1 MNRSF
6 QPGHTRLSTRFL
18 VYYAVTYLVLIGALG
33 WFVDRQVREA
43 LVEDLVE
50 NVESTA
56 RVAGLTLPEDEGLL
70 EVWADEVSVAS
81 GLRVTVIRS
90 DGVAIAD
97 SHSTPATMENHR
109 DRPEVIAA
117 LAGAVGRDSRVSDT
131 TGFSQHYLA
140 LPPDNGLILRVSESE
155 QSVSERLAPFRFGI
169 LSMFAA
175 VGIVGVAIVAFLA
188 RRLARP
194 IVEIRDTTLEIASG
208 DFQRRPTRSSVRELD
223 ELGLS
228 ISQLAEELSERLFQS
243 EFATE
248 TLEVVLGALPQGT
261 ILIGADEAVVYAN
274 PRASELIGSIPAN
287 LNNLTPHPFQTLV
300 RDSRE
305 AMEQKDVVVDHGSR
319 RRRIRGVATP
329 FTGDRRVLLVIV
341 DVTDQERVA
350 SIRRDFVANA
360 SHELKTPVASIIA
373 SSEALTMAVQK
384 GDQSAVKFAH
394 NLEASARQLDRM
406 VSDLLDL
413 SRLEREVP
421 ELDPVRLD
429 LLVSEEVGRF
439 QEHAGNAGVG
449 LTVHAE
455 EASVM
460 GHWRDVS
467 MAVRNLLDNAVR
479 YTPGGGSVD
488 VKVGTD
494 SEGAYVEVA
503 DTGTGIPTRDL
514 DRVFERFYR
523 VDAARSRRTGGTGL
537 GLAIAKHVVESHGGT
552 ISARSQLDVGSTFTI
567 RLPAVPPEAKPNGGK
582 VPVGPEGPRGKG
594 D

>member
-1 MNRSF
+1 MNRSL
-6 QPGHTRLSTRFL
+6 QPGRTRLSTRFL

-33 WFVDRQVREA
+33 WFVDRQIRAA
-43 LVEDLVE
+43 LVDDLVE

-56 RVAGLTLPEDEGLL
+56 RVAGLTMPDDEALL
-70 EVWADEVSVAS
+70 EAWVDEVFVAS
-81 GLRVTVIRS
+81 GSRVTVIRS
-90 DGVAIAD
+90 DGVVIAD
-97 SHSTPATMENHR
+97 SHSTPAAMENQR
-109 DRPEVIAA
+109 DLPEVVAA
-117 LAGAVGRDSRVSDT
+117 LAGGVGRDSRISDS
-131 TGFSQHYLA
+131 TGFTQHYLA
-140 LPPDNGLILRVSESE
+140 LPPEDGLILRVSESE
-155 QSVSERLAPFRFGI
+155 RSVSERMAPFRLGI
-169 LSMFAA
+169 LSMLAG
-175 VGIVGVAIVAFLA
+175 VGIVGVAVVAYLA
-188 RRLARP
+188 RRLTRP
-194 IVEIRDTTLEIASG
+194 IAEIRDTTLEIAAG
-208 DFQRRPTRSSVRELD
+208 DFQKRPSRSPVRELD

-228 ISQLAEELSERLFQS
+228 ISQLAEELGERLVQS
-243 EFATE
+243 EIATE

-261 ILIGADEAVVYAN
+261 ILVGADDAVVYAN
-274 PRASELIGSIPAN
+274 PRATELIGSIPAH

-300 RDSRE
+300 RESRE
-305 AMEQKDVVVDHGSR
+305 AMDQKEVTVDHGSPPR
-319 RRRIRGVATP
+319 RVRGVATP
-329 FTGDRRVLLVIV
+329 FTGDRRILLVIV

-373 SSEALTMAVQK
+373 SSEALTMAVQR
-384 GDQSAVKFAH
+384 GDPSAVKFAH

-421 ELDPVRLD
+421 EVDPIRLD

-449 LTVHAE
+449 LTVRAE

-460 GHWRDVS
+460 GNWRDLS
-467 MAVRNLLDNAVR
+467 LAVRNLLDNAVR

-488 VKVGTD
+488 VKVGVGSD
-494 SEGAYVEVA
+494 GAFIEVT
-503 DTGTGIPTRDL
+503 DTGSGIPTRDL

-567 RLPAVPPEAKPNGGK
+567 RLPAT
-582 VPVGPEGPRGKG
+582 
-594 D
+594 